1 MSTCVLVETGDEDPI
16 LSVAKLV
23 SGLIGDASGKLS
35 SECGALLEAGKFP
48 DVVSKIMANG
58 AKLFADAPEKDL
70 EAAVLIIGGLAQRL
84 PAAEASKCVDQ
95 LVAAALTGTDRG
107 ALRASVLFQ
116 LYNME
121 ADQATRF
128 AIFKKICKYARDAKL
143 GALVDPL
150 ARHVEENHASWGL
163 DAAATRALLH
173 DIFTMLSE
181 TQASADPNDA
191 AARRVLKLQ
200 LAYLGTFG
208 AGENLDAAGEA
219 VATAAVKSF
228 VQAKDMMFRCDILG
242 YPAVQALKGTKS
254 EPVLKLLETLL
265 TADGMDAFA
274 AFAKSN
280 AGAFKAVG
288 LDEAEC
294 AGKMKLLLMCALA
307 EKSLETGGEVTYAQV
322 AAALKCGEDEVEAWI
337 VRAIGARLVEAKMDQ
352 VREVAI
358 VTRVT
363 HRVFGGKQWNDL
375 ASSIQT
381 WRDNLAGV
389 GQAAAKSARTGNP
402 TLTKEALVAR

>member
-208 AGENLDAAGEA
+208 AGEKLDAAGEA

-254 EPVLKLLETLL
+254 EPVRKLLETLL

-274 AFAKSN
+274 AFATPRS
-280 AGAFKAVG
+280 
-288 LDEAEC
+288 
-294 AGKMKLLLMCALA
+294 
-307 EKSLETGGEVTYAQV
+307 
-322 AAALKCGEDEVEAWI
+322 
-337 VRAIGARLVEAKMDQ
+337 
-352 VREVAI
+352 
-358 VTRVT
+358 
-363 HRVFGGKQWNDL
+363 
-375 ASSIQT
+375 ASSADY
-381 WRDNLAGV
+381 R
-389 GQAAAKSARTGNP
+389 
-402 TLTKEALVAR
+402 